1 MTQRGRIFV
10 FTAALSLWGLPSI
23 YAQGVSFINLIATPE
38 RYHGKVVFL
47 SAYVSIQ
54 FENNSL
60 CPTKN
65 VLSHNDCLW
74 LTIDTGQ
81 DRKRYS
87 VLHEIWRQFDGQA
100 IFLRGT
106 FNKND
111 KGHLS
116 GWPGSIEKVTGVYG
130 ENLYVDFTSNPPLQ
144 RRRQSTL
151 R

>member
-10 FTAALSLWGLPSI
+10 VTAALSLLGLPSI

-87 VLHEIWRQFDGQA
+87 VLHEIWRQV
-100 IFLRGT
+100 RR
-106 FNKND
+106 
-111 KGHLS
+111 
-116 GWPGSIEKVTGVYG
+116 TGY
-130 ENLYVDFTSNPPLQ
+130 FS
-144 RRRQSTL
+144 
-151 R
+151 